1 MRRNSKERH
10 LVVTTLSPIP
20 HCTCTLQNA
29 PIPHFSSTISTLFH
43 TFPQCGK
50 NTSCNGAHLY
60 SLIFF
65 VFQTGR
71 IPIFLSDSLDVPCLT
86 SILALKQLFVVV
98 IRCSGTYIIVIYIY
112 SVHSYVDNVLES
124 PAASKFCFTPQ
135 AQTKYCIINLIANNN
150 RNCWGKISKAACI
163 VLASVFHDA
172 CLLATW
178 SA

>member
-1 MRRNSKERH
+1 MHAH
-10 LVVTTLSPIP
+10 LLHTFPP
-20 HCTCTLQNA
+20 Q
-29 PIPHFSSTISTLFH
+29 FSTLLH

-60 SLIFF
+60 SLFFF

-112 SVHSYVDNVLES
+112 SVRSYVDNVLES

-135 AQTKYCIINLIANNN
+135 AKTKLKYCLINLIANNN
-150 RNCWGKISKAACI
+150 RNCWGEISKAACIMI

-178 SA
+178 LAFKTT